1 MSATAN
7 ETVKTTEIGLV
18 LQGGGALGAYEYGGI
33 IGLLDLIDEE
43 MSKGHAV
50 TLKVVTGVSIGAIN
64 AACVVGAR
72 DRADA
77 RKRLTALW
85 DDLIITTPPFLP
97 PQIGRDLS
105 LFGVQ
110 HFYRMRPDVLLMP
123 RWTYL
128 YDTAPLLRT
137 LAGRVDFG
145 ALNASATTFVITAVD
160 VESGEL
166 TRFANRD
173 VGKTKATVI
182 APNHVLASSS
192 LPPQFPWTEIRND
205 TTVHHYWDG
214 GIVDNTPLG
223 DVIDAFDG
231 GRDVRRLIVIMNLF
245 PAAAKLPTTFAEV
258 NDRVD
263 QLRFGNRLRQDKSTA
278 EQFNALIAI
287 VDALAQRLPH
297 GLPAE
302 YADAVNKFKLVETV
316 EIALTADMAFNDP
329 YGFRDFSR
337 DGVEQHRKAGR
348 DLTLKALRSRFAS
361 AAAALH

>member
-1 MSATAN
+1 M
-7 ETVKTTEIGLV
+7 
-18 LQGGGALGAYEYGGI
+18 
-33 IGLLDLIDEE
+33 
-43 MSKGHAV
+43 

-72 DRADA
+72 DRADS

-110 HFYRMRPDVLLMP
+110 HFYRMRPDVLLTP

-182 APNHVLASSS
+182 APNHVLASGR
-192 LPPQFPWTEIRND
+192 LPPQFPCTGIRND

-231 GRDVRRLIVIMNLF
+231 GRKQIHDHDQAPHVT
-245 PAAAKLPTTFAEV
+245 AAAKLPTTFAEV
-258 NDRVD
+258 NDRID

-337 DGVEQHRKAGR
+337 DGVEQRRKAGR

>member
-33 IGLLDLIDEE
+33 IGLRRDAEGRHRRLNRRHQRGLRRWRARPRRFAQAP
-43 MSKGHAV
+43 HRAV
-50 TLKVVTGVSIGAIN
+50 G
-64 AACVVGAR
+64 R
-72 DRADA
+72 PD
-77 RKRLTALW
+77 
-85 DDLIITTPPFLP
+85 ITTPPFLP

-182 APNHVLASSS
+182 APNHVLASGR
-192 LPPQFPWTEIRND
+192 LPPQFPCTGIRND

-337 DGVEQHRKAGR
+337 DGVEQRGKAGR

>member
-1 MSATAN
+1 
-7 ETVKTTEIGLV
+7 
-18 LQGGGALGAYEYGGI
+18 
-33 IGLLDLIDEE
+33 
-43 MSKGHAV
+43 
-50 TLKVVTGVSIGAIN
+50 
-64 AACVVGAR
+64 
-72 DRADA
+72 
-77 RKRLTALW
+77 
-85 DDLIITTPPFLP
+85 
-97 PQIGRDLS
+97 
-105 LFGVQ
+105 
-110 HFYRMRPDVLLMP
+110 MRPDVLLMP

-182 APNHVLASSS
+182 APNHVLASGR
-192 LPPQFPWTEIRND
+192 LPPQFPCTGIRND

-214 GIVDNTPLG
+214 SIVDNTPLG

-258 NDRVD
+258 IDRID

-337 DGVEQHRKAGR
+337 DGVEQRRKAGR

>member
-33 IGLLDLIDEE
+33 IGLRRDAEGRHRRLNRRHQRGLRRWRARPRRFAQAP
-43 MSKGHAV
+43 HRAV
-50 TLKVVTGVSIGAIN
+50 G
-64 AACVVGAR
+64 R
-72 DRADA
+72 PD
-77 RKRLTALW
+77 
-85 DDLIITTPPFLP
+85 ITTPPFLP

-110 HFYRMRPDVLLMP
+110 HFYRMRPDVLLTP

-182 APNHVLASSS
+182 APNHVLASGR
-192 LPPQFPWTEIRND
+192 LPPQFPCTGIRND

-258 NDRVD
+258 NDRID

-287 VDALAQRLPH
+287 VDALALRLPH

-302 YADAVNKFKLVETV
+302 FADTVNKFKLVETV
-316 EIALTADMAFNDP
+316 EIAFAADMALNDP

-337 DGVEQHRKAGR
+337 DGVEQRRKAGR
-348 DLTLKALRSRFAS
+348 ELTLKALRPRFVS
-361 AAAALH
+361 EAAALH

>member
-1 MSATAN
+1 
-7 ETVKTTEIGLV
+7 
-18 LQGGGALGAYEYGGI
+18 
-33 IGLLDLIDEE
+33 
-43 MSKGHAV
+43 
-50 TLKVVTGVSIGAIN
+50 
-64 AACVVGAR
+64 
-72 DRADA
+72 
-77 RKRLTALW
+77 
-85 DDLIITTPPFLP
+85 
-97 PQIGRDLS
+97 
-105 LFGVQ
+105 
-110 HFYRMRPDVLLMP
+110 MRPDVLLTP

-231 GRDVRRLIVIMNLF
+231 SRDVRRLIVIMNLF

-258 NDRVD
+258 NDRID

-337 DGVEQHRKAGR
+337 DGVEQRGKAGR

>member
-1 MSATAN
+1 
-7 ETVKTTEIGLV
+7 
-18 LQGGGALGAYEYGGI
+18 
-33 IGLLDLIDEE
+33 
-43 MSKGHAV
+43 
-50 TLKVVTGVSIGAIN
+50 
-64 AACVVGAR
+64 
-72 DRADA
+72 
-77 RKRLTALW
+77 
-85 DDLIITTPPFLP
+85 
-97 PQIGRDLS
+97 
-105 LFGVQ
+105 
-110 HFYRMRPDVLLMP
+110 MRPDVLLTP

-182 APNHVLASSS
+182 APNHVLASGR
-192 LPPQFPWTEIRND
+192 LPPQFPCTGIRND

-214 GIVDNTPLG
+214 SIVDNTPLG

-258 NDRVD
+258 NDRID